1 MGQPTESSAVMAEN
15 LPSDYERIGGAGA
28 VSMVVDRF
36 YELVLGDPELA
47 PFFEGTDVARVK
59 RHQVLLISQIL
70 GGPVRYTGP
79 DLRSAHAGLRI
90 GQADFDR
97 VATHL
102 VSVLDDVGV
111 DPDIVARVVEILGG
125 VRPDIVTIPAAP
137 AG

>member
-1 MGQPTESSAVMAEN
+1 MGHPTESSEVIAEN

-70 GGPVRYTGP
+70 GGPARYTGP

-102 VSVLDDVGV
+102 VSVLEGAGV
-111 DPDIVARVVEILGG
+111 DPDIVARVVETVGG
-125 VRPDIVTIPAAP
+125 VRSDIVTVPAAP

>member
-1 MGQPTESSAVMAEN
+1 MGDPTESSVMEAN
-15 LPSDYERIGGAGA
+15 SPSDYERIGGAGA

-36 YELVLGDPELA
+36 YELVLGDPALA

-70 GGPVRYTGP
+70 GGPAQYTGP

-102 VSVLDDVGV
+102 VSVLEDAGV
-111 DPDIVARVVEILGG
+111 DPDIVARVVETW
-125 VRPDIVTIPAAP
+125 VVFARTSSPVPAAP